1 MKEISNKSNKGCV
14 LIKVKSKYIIKQIF
28 DNLQQKNALEILR
41 YNKKLRNVLNKKINE
56 YKNEYLKIEI
66 EIFPLE
72 KIDKNQKFIN
82 ILEKNESLFH
92 IYFNDN
98 NIKEIRRNEINKDDK
113 IEKIKIIIDSK
124 IKSLRLLFYECKCIK
139 KININKFN
147 RTDIKDMS
155 EMFGECRNLEEIN
168 FISFKTDNVE
178 KMNNMFTSCKCL
190 KKLNLSKF
198 NTKKVIYMN

>member
-1 MKEISNKSNKGCV
+1 MSKISNNLNTNNILNK
-14 LIKVKSKYIIKQIF
+14 IRSKYILRRIF
-28 DNLQQKNALEILR
+28 DNLNEKKILKIIL
-41 YNKKLRNVLNKKINE
+41 YNKNLLKILDKKIKD

-98 NIKEIRRNEINKDDK
+98 NIEEIRRNEINKDDK

-198 NTKKVIYMN
+198 NT

>member
-1 MKEISNKSNKGCV
+1 MSKISNNLNTNNILNK
-14 LIKVKSKYIIKQIF
+14 IRSKYILRRIF
-28 DNLQQKNALEILR
+28 DNLNEKKILKIIL
-41 YNKKLRNVLNKKINE
+41 YNKNLLKILDKKIKD

-98 NIKEIRRNEINKDDK
+98 NIEEIRRN
-113 IEKIKIIIDSK
+113 KIIIDLK
-124 IKSLRLLFYECKCIK
+124 VKSLRLLFFECECIK

-155 EMFGECRNLEEIN
+155 EMFGRCRNLEEIN
-168 FISFKTDNVE
+168 FISFNTDNVE
-178 KMNNMFTSCKCL
+178 KMNNMFIYCKCL

-198 NTKKVIYMN
+198 NTKKVIYMKKLFI

>member
-1 MKEISNKSNKGCV
+1 MIHLDK
-14 LIKVKSKYIIKQIF
+14 
-28 DNLQQKNALEILR
+28 NLLKILD
-41 YNKKLRNVLNKKINE
+41 KKIKD

-98 NIKEIRRNEINKDDK
+98 NIEEIRRNEINKDDK

-178 KMNNMFTSCKCL
+178 KMNTVL
-190 KKLNLSKF
+190 WLLRQL
-198 NTKKVIYMN
+198 